1 MSAEQQALLQKLATL
16 AIEKKVIIATA
27 ESCTGGMIA
36 AAITNLAGSSE
47 WFDRGFVT
55 YSNNSKRSLLGVTD
69 ETLAGPGAVSAAT
82 VAQMAQGALAQSD
95 ATLTVSVSGVAG
107 PGGGSENKPVGTVWI
122 AWASNDYGQYTQ
134 HFLFKGNRAAVRNQT
149 VTEAIRGLVRCI
161 VSDASGVPARH

>member
-1 MSAEQQALLQKLATL
+1 MSAEQQALLQNLAVL
-16 AIEKKVIIATA
+16 AIEQKLIIATA

-36 AAITNLAGSSE
+36 AAITDMPGSSE

-55 YSNNSKRSLLGVTD
+55 YSNSSKQGLLGVTD

-82 VAQMAQGALAQSD
+82 VAQMAQGALARSD

-122 AWASNDYGQYTQ
+122 AWASDDYGHYTR
-134 HFLFKGNRAAVRNQT
+134 HFLFQGDRAAVRDQT

-161 VSDASGVPARH
+161 VSDAFEVPVRH